1 MVQWTPHQ
9 LLRLRAVRC
18 PYAHKLLRLRAVR
31 CACSGLSG
39 LWFALSCPA
48 VQKVTS
54 KIDKGGCGYK
64 LYKSFPKALQYHD
77 TSPPGVGAVGG
88 GRWSSGLCEYELI
101 WLPSIL
107 PRPSHPQGHEVH
119 CRQVGLV

>member
-48 VQKVTS
+48 VPLRAKSYFEDRQ
-54 KIDKGGCGYK
+54 KGGCGYK
-64 LYKSFPKALQYHD
+64 LYKSFPKAL
-77 TSPPGVGAVGG
+77 
-88 GRWSSGLCEYELI
+88 
-101 WLPSIL
+101 
-107 PRPSHPQGHEVH
+107 
-119 CRQVGLV
+119 